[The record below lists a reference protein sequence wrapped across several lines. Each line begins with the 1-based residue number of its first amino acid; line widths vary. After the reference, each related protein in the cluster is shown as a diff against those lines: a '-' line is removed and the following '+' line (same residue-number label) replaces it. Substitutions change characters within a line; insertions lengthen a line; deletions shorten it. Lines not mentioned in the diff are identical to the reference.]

1 MLFDTHTHYDDEAFD
16 EDREPLLTSLPAHGI
31 AKVINAGATLASN
44 EKTIRLMQEYPF
56 LYGAIGIHP
65 EGVKELNE
73 EKYEWLKEQ
82 CGLEKAVA
90 VGEIGLDYYWD
101 EPEKELQK
109 YWFNRQLK
117 LAKEMNLPVI
127 IHSREAAKD
136 TIDMLRQEW
145 TETMTGVIHCYSY
158 TKESAQIFLEMGFY
172 FGIGGV
178 ITFKNA
184 RKLKEAAAYI
194 PIDKILLET
203 DCPYL
208 APVPYR
214 GKRNSSLYL
223 PGVVQELAAVKG
235 ITPREVEEV
244 TMENAYRLFTKV
256 PRLGTER

>member
-16 EDREPLLTSLPAHGI
+16 EDREQLLTSLPAQGI
-31 AKVINAGATLASN
+31 TKVINAGATLASN
-44 EKTIRLMQEYPF
+44 EKTIQLLRQYPF
-56 LYGAIGIHP
+56 IYGAAGIHP

-73 EKYEWLKEQ
+73 EKYQWLKEQ
-82 CGLEKAVA
+82 CGLEKIVA

-109 YWFNRQLK
+109 YWFRRQLK
-117 LAKEMNLPVI
+117 LAKEVNLPVI

-136 TIDMLRQEW
+136 TLDILQEEW

-158 TKESAQIFLEMGFY
+158 TKESAEIFLKMGFY

-194 PIDKILLET
+194 PMDKILLET

-223 PGVVQELAAVKG
+223 PCVAGELAAVKG
-235 ITPREVEEV
+235 ITTQEVEEL
-244 TMENAYRLFTKV
+244 TLENAHRLFTRI
-256 PRLGTER
+256 PRPGTER